1 MFTDF
6 RSPVVMTTGVWP
18 TGAHVV
24 PAWWSV
30 RMLASSAKKML
41 APSSAASL
49 RIFGYADFF
58 HSATRSGSC

>member
-6 RSPVVMTTGVWP
+6 RSPVVMTIGVCP
-18 TGAHVV
+18 AGAHVV

-49 RIFGYADFF
+49 RIFG
-58 HSATRSGSC
+58 